1 MKSVRVATL
10 EVSEGEECG
19 VPFFTLHKTQGGVLH
34 TLFTV
39 AIGASSYPGLGTER
53 PRCPLSAHGSRPRCP
68 VRFANR
74 SRIIRTKSASGHSAA
89 V

>member
-1 MKSVRVATL
+1 MRGSSHFTQVVDRA
-10 EVSEGEECG
+10 GG
-19 VPFFTLHKTQGGVLH
+19 RFF

-39 AIGASSYPGLGTER
+39 AIGASYPGLGTER